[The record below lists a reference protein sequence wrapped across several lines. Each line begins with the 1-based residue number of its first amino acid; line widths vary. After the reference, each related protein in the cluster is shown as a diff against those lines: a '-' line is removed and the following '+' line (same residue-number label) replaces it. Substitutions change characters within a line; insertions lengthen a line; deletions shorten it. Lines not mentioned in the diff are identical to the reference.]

1 MKKQLLTAIL
11 LASVLASASC
21 GSASDTEVKQ
31 PDNGTEAVN
40 TAAITEEADVY
51 PYETPD
57 LGGYTLRVCN
67 MDALWNMYIRVDT
80 DTTDGEVLNDAVY
93 NRNRAAEQ
101 KLNFVIEEIRTS
113 TDDCNVHNTTVS
125 NAVLSGEDSYD
136 VTYASV
142 HYKPAMIAEGYFLNL
157 HEIEGLHLNEAWWD
171 AVVAENTTIH
181 DCTFTATSP
190 MHMMPYDS
198 AWILFFNQDM
208 MEQNDMELPYQL
220 VRDGKWTIDALHTY
234 TKSIAN
240 LNGDSDFKWDK
251 NGNAIYGIAAHPDAP
266 AHFITASGEYTV
278 RADQD
283 GELYFA
289 PENDRYYSV
298 ISALAKMLDTSAGS
312 ALAASSDDFNADLG
326 GYMHTFHSGRS
337 LFLTAEIKAAQ
348 LLRDMD
354 ATFGVVPLP
363 KLDET
368 QEDYRCDF
376 VQSCLFYTIPV
387 TNAHL
392 YETAVASDYLS
403 YLGMRDILPIYYEN
417 VVEQKGLRNEDS
429 IEMLDIV
436 LSNKTID
443 IANVFGWGMTLNQT
457 ISKELFKGSDAIA
470 SILEK
475 QKSKIEK
482 SIQDILGAI
491 AQSQENS

>member
-1 MKKQLLTAIL
+1 
-11 LASVLASASC
+11 
-21 GSASDTEVKQ
+21 
-31 PDNGTEAVN
+31 
-40 TAAITEEADVY
+40 
-51 PYETPD
+51 
-57 LGGYTLRVCN
+57 
-67 MDALWNMYIRVDT
+67 
-80 DTTDGEVLNDAVY
+80 
-93 NRNRAAEQ
+93 
-101 KLNFVIEEIRTS
+101 
-113 TDDCNVHNTTVS
+113 
-125 NAVLSGEDSYD
+125 
-136 VTYASV
+136 
-142 HYKPAMIAEGYFLNL
+142 
-157 HEIEGLHLNEAWWD
+157 
-171 AVVAENTTIH
+171 
-181 DCTFTATSP
+181 
-190 MHMMPYDS
+190 
-198 AWILFFNQDM
+198 
-208 MEQNDMELPYQL
+208 
-220 VRDGKWTIDALHTY
+220 
-234 TKSIAN
+234 
-240 LNGDSDFKWDK
+240 
-251 NGNAIYGIAAHPDAP
+251 
-266 AHFITASGEYTV
+266 
-278 RADQD
+278 
-283 GELYFA
+283 
-289 PENDRYYSV
+289 
-298 ISALAKMLDTSAGS
+298 
-312 ALAASSDDFNADLG
+312 
-326 GYMHTFHSGRS
+326 MHTFHSGRS

-482 SIQDILGAI
+482 SIQDMLGAI